1 MDRLWRIYLA
11 AGIAVLVVYRAVPSV
26 AGKDVV
32 YLSIVVSAAA
42 ATIATAARRAAEN
55 RHPRLLLGAGL
66 LLWLAGE
73 TDWTVYETILHRE
86 PPFPSAAD
94 AMFLAAYPLLAI
106 ALVWLIGGWRANRG
120 AIIEAIAVAAG
131 AGCAMWVFF
140 ADGYY
145 ASAHGV
151 LMKVVA
157 LGTPVA
163 DLVLLGTLTCAFL
176 LPGRRSTATTWLLAG
191 VLSTLVADIVFSIQ
205 QLDGTYRPGAFL
217 DLGWVAF
224 YVAWGVAA
232 LHPSMDDVP
241 VRRVEPIPRYGPRRL
256 TVLLAAGVAPPIA
269 LVHEVT
275 TGDSAEVPVLAVM
288 CVVMFA
294 LVAARMAWLWRLAA
308 RDATLLA
315 DRTADLETALDRL
328 QRLERQRRDLLRATV
343 RAAEEERTRVAAD
356 IHDGPVQK
364 LTAMTLRAGTVEVRL
379 KAAGNDAAVPPIV
392 ELREELSRQV
402 AELRRVIADLRPPEL
417 DDGLPGALRGL
428 VDGFG
433 RRTDSVVRL
442 HADDTSRAEPEVET
456 ILFRVTQEALSNVRK
471 HANART
477 VDVAVHVRPDG
488 AGVTVR
494 DDGDGFEPPKNG
506 ELVRQGHFGLAGMRE
521 RVEAAGGTLSVT
533 SGPGS
538 GSEIAAW
545 IPAGGESR
553 HRPGTDPGPTANT
566 RHERARDA
574 RAIA

>member
-11 AGIAVLVVYRAVPSV
+11 AGIAALAAYLAVPTV

-32 YLSIVVSAAA
+32 YLSIVASSAAA
-42 ATIATAARRAAEN
+42 TLATDARRAAGN
-55 RHPRLLLGAGL
+55 RGPRLLLGGGL
-66 LLWLAGE
+66 LLWLGGE
-73 TDWTVYETILHRE
+73 TYWTIYETILHRE
-86 PPFPSAAD
+86 PPFPSVAD
-94 AMFLAAYPLLAI
+94 VMFLAAYPLFAI
-106 ALVWLIGGWRANRG
+106 ALVWLIGGWRANRS
-120 AIIEAIAVAAG
+120 AIIEAIAVAGG

-151 LMKVVA
+151 LTKVVA

-163 DLVLLGTLTCAFL
+163 DLVLLGTLTCAFI
-176 LPGRRSTATTWLLAG
+176 LPGRRSTATTWLLGG
-191 VLSTLVADIVFSIQ
+191 VVSTLVADIAFSIQ
-205 QLDGTYRPGAFL
+205 QLDGTYRTGALL
-217 DLGWVAF
+217 DLGWIAF
-224 YVAWGVAA
+224 YIAWGVAA
-232 LHPSMDDVP
+232 LHPSMDDAP
-241 VRRVEPIPRYGPRRL
+241 VRHVDPVPRYGPRRL
-256 TVLLAAGVAPPIA
+256 TVLLAAGVAAPIT
-269 LVHEVT
+269 LLHDVT
-275 TGDSAEVPVLAVM
+275 TGERAEVPVLAVL
-288 CVVMFA
+288 CVVMFG
-294 LVAARMAWLWRLAA
+294 LVAARIAWLWRMAA

-315 DRTADLETALDRL
+315 DRTIDLETALDRL
-328 QRLERQRRDLLRATV
+328 QRLGRQRRELLRATV
-343 RAAEEERTRVAAD
+343 RAAEEERMRVAAD

-364 LTAMTLRAGTVEVRL
+364 LTAMTLRAGAVEVRL
-379 KAAGNDAAVPPIV
+379 KAAGNDGAVPPIV

-433 RRTDSVVRL
+433 RRTDAVVRL
-442 HADDTSRAEPEVET
+442 HSDDSARAEPDVET

-477 VDVAVHVRPDG
+477 VDVAVRVRPDG

-494 DDGDGFEPPKNG
+494 DDGEGFDPPKNG

-521 RVEAAGGTLSVT
+521 RVETAGGTFTVT
-533 SGPGS
+533 SGPGA

-545 IPAGGESR
+545 IPASGDGP
-553 HRPGTDPGPTANT
+553 HRPSASSRSTAET
-566 RHERARDA
+566 PRERGGA
-574 RAIA
+574 RASA